1 MSGTPR
7 DVVRDA
13 VSGLTNGVVAR
24 TLAAI
29 AAVSLLS
36 LGAAAPSALAQD
48 APPADEPAPEPAP
61 EPADDVAVGEVDGA
75 IVAVGAPPVPP
86 TTTIVAVGKPPVPP
100 TTVVVAVGKPPVPPA
115 APPPGATQGAV
126 VASSANRPSPAPAIS
141 RARVSDA
148 AQIVADGLEQLAD
161 LF

>member
-1 MSGTPR
+1 VGD
-7 DVVRDA
+7 DVNR
-13 VSGLTNGVVAR
+13 LTSGVVAR

-29 AAVSLLS
+29 AVVSLLS
-36 LGAAAPSALAQD
+36 LAAGAPTALAQET
-48 APPADEPAPEPAP
+48 PPADEPVPEPAP

-75 IVAVGAPPVPP
+75 IVAVAAPPVPP

-100 TTVVVAVGKPPVPPA
+100 TTVVVAVGKPPVPPTVTPTA
-115 APPPGATQGAV
+115 QRVV

>member
-1 MSGTPR
+1 MSGTPSG
-7 DVVRDA
+7 VVR
-13 VSGLTNGVVAR
+13 R

-36 LGAAAPSALAQD
+36 LAAAAPTAFAQD
-48 APPADEPAPEPAP
+48 APAPEPATEPAPEPAPEPSP

-75 IVAVGAPPVPP
+75 TVAVAAPPVPP

-100 TTVVVAVGKPPVPPA
+100 TTVVVAVGRPPVPPNA
-115 APPPGATQGAV
+115 APATENQRAV
-126 VASSANRPSPAPAIS
+126 VASSANRPSPAPEIVS
-141 RARVSDA
+141 RARISDA
-148 AQIVADGLEQLAD
+148 AQVVADGLEQLAE